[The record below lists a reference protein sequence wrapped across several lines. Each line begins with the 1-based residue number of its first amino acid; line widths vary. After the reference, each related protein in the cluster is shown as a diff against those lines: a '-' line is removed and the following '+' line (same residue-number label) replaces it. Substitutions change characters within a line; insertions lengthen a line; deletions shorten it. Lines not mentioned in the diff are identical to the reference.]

1 MYICI
6 VEYHSSINKNEILPF
21 ATSWM
26 DLEIIILSGI
36 NQTEKEILYHIH
48 VESEKKKPQNYFK
61 NRLIDIDAKL
71 MVTKGKQG
79 RDKLG
84 LWD

>member
-48 VESEKKKPQNYFK
+48 VESEKKTQNYLK

-79 RDKLG
+79 RDKL
-84 LWD
+84 